1 VIELRRKVLIPS
13 FRLTETCDGSDPL
26 AFKREIKQ
34 GKGREAFCYFYRP
47 VFEPHSERRFNYN
60 LFPIPLDRQGKP
72 WGLATNF
79 LLDRLEGESR
89 PNMVSYQSLADD
101 LGAFKEWL
109 DQSANPD
116 ELLLDFPK
124 MKLRRCTYR
133 YNGHLKHQMF
143 AKEVAPG
150 TARRRMST
158 VIAFYRW
165 LIQTQVFEP
174 ENEPW
179 EERGYSLTFKGDY
192 GAVITKK
199 GVTTDVGIKVAKAED
214 ALEDTI
220 QDGGKLRPLPKDEQ
234 QWVMEALNTLGNPEM
249 YLICLLMIATGCTDP
264 NCNYF
269 AGQALHR
276 YSAGI
281 LKCHVWWRISL

>member
-1 VIELRRKVLIPS
+1 VIELRRKVLLPV
-13 FRLTETCDGSDPL
+13 FQLTEVCDAADPL
-26 AFKREIKQ
+26 AIKREIKQ
-34 GKGREAFCYFYRP
+34 GKGREAFYYYYRP

-79 LLDRLEGESR
+79 LLARLEGESR
-89 PNMVSYQSLADD
+89 PNMVSYLSLADD

-133 YNGHLKHQMF
+133 YNGFLKQQMF
-143 AKEVAPG
+143 TREVAPG

-165 LIQTQVFEP
+165 LNQRRSV
-174 ENEPW
+174 
-179 EERGYSLTFKGDY
+179 
-192 GAVITKK
+192 
-199 GVTTDVGIKVAKAED
+199 
-214 ALEDTI
+214 
-220 QDGGKLRPLPKDEQ
+220 
-234 QWVMEALNTLGNPEM
+234 
-249 YLICLLMIATGCTDP
+249 
-264 NCNYF
+264 
-269 AGQALHR
+269 
-276 YSAGI
+276 
-281 LKCHVWWRISL
+281 